1 MRPEIKNDRQLRA
14 LTGIPTEKWEAL
26 ENAFGIALQEEK
38 EHVYNE
44 QLAQGKRK
52 RKPGAGQK
60 GKLPTI
66 YDKLI
71 FLLYY
76 LKVYPTFDVLGS
88 QFGMNRSKACKNV
101 HILFPVL
108 CKALSILGVLPYRE
122 FKTVEEFR
130 SACQGIETI
139 LIDVTERP
147 HCRPSN
153 NEEQKE
159 LYSGK
164 KTTYNKE
171 HNNFNR

>member
-1 MRPEIKNDRQLRA
+1 MRPEIKDDRQLRA
-14 LTGIPTEKWEAL
+14 LTGIPTEKREAL

-60 GKLPTI
+60 GRLPTI
-66 YDKLI
+66 YAKLI

-76 LKVYPTFDVLGS
+76 LKVYPAFDVLGS

-108 CKALSILGVLPYRE
+108 CKALSILEYCLIGNSKRLKNFVLPAKGSRQY
-122 FKTVEEFR
+122 
-130 SACQGIETI
+130 
-139 LIDVTERP
+139 
-147 HCRPSN
+147 
-153 NEEQKE
+153 
-159 LYSGK
+159 
-164 KTTYNKE
+164 
-171 HNNFNR
+171 